1 MTETAAQQRMVLS
14 ESKPLRLFSFFLLY
28 FGQGLPLGVSMVAF
42 PAWLVANGASE
53 ADVAAIIATTFLPW
67 SFKFI
72 PAAVMDRYAFL
83 AMGRRR
89 LWLIVAQMLMVLGF
103 TIAAVVAPQPDDLQ
117 VILYVIFL
125 IGAGS
130 AIQDVAV
137 DGLAVDILPEEEQ
150 GTASSF
156 MFGGQAVGRAA
167 SAVIGGFGLQY
178 FGSQATF
185 LFFLPIILLITIYV
199 VFLRERPGER
209 LLPWTE
215 GKASQINLQKH
226 VGAWW
231 PMAVAAFR
239 SLLKFDSLKLIFAS
253 SLARGTAGF
262 FDTMWPIIAVSVVGY
277 TTASYSSMI
286 STVDLV
292 MAVLAIG
299 VGSFLTARLGPR
311 NASFVV
317 WIYFAVLALLVLY
330 GRSIWIVPAAF
341 IGLSCLW
348 SLAVV
353 MTSIATN
360 PLRMQLSDPSVAAT
374 QFTIYNSLSNLPVS
388 IGATVFAMLG
398 GTNEMATVMWLAAGL
413 MTVAAFVFLTLK
425 VGDRVRKADLAA
437 EPEPRMD

>member
-42 PAWLVANGASE
+42 PAWLVANGASD
-53 ADVAAIIATTFLPW
+53 ADVGAIIATAFLPW

-89 LWLIVAQMLMVLGF
+89 LWLIVAQLLMVIGF

-137 DGLAVDILPEEEQ
+137 DGLAVDILPEEDQ

-156 MFGGQAVGRAA
+156 MFGGQAVGRAV

-185 LFFLPIILLITIYV
+185 LFFLPLILLITIYV

-239 SLLKFDSLKLIFAS
+239 SLIKFDSLKLIFAS

-262 FDTMWPIIAVSVVGY
+262 FDTMWPILAVSVVGY

-311 NASFVV
+311 NASFVI

-330 GRSIWIVPAAF
+330 GRSIWIVPAGF
-341 IGLSCLW
+341 IALSCLW

-353 MTSIATN
+353 TTSIATN

-388 IGATVFAMLG
+388 IGATMFAILG
-398 GTNEMATVMWLAAGL
+398 GTDEMATVMWLAAGL

-425 VGDRVRKADLAA
+425 VGDKVRKADLAA